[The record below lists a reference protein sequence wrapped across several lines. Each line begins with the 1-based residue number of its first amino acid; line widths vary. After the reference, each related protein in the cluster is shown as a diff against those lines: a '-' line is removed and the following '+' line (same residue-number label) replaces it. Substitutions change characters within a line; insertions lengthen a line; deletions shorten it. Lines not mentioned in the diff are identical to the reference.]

1 MEKLVFDGKEKQLF
15 KTDDP
20 QVLLLKYKD
29 DTTAFDGIKRA
40 VFAGKGELNCKISAL
55 IFKALEQEGI
65 PTHYLGPAGED
76 SQLCRKCRIIPLYVI
91 VRNYITGSTADLL
104 GLEYGFKPRNV
115 VYELRYDN
123 IGLSKPLINDHHAVA
138 LKLVTYQELETIYDI
153 VGRANKVLVTLFH
166 KAGIKLVDYRVKLG
180 HTSDGNIIIADE
192 ISPDTSRLWD
202 EATGECLD
210 KDRFRHD
217 LGYICDNYR
226 VVLERLT
233 KVLEGKQ

>member
-55 IFKALEQEGI
+55 IFKALEQNGI

-138 LKLVTYQELETIYDI
+138 LKLVTYQELET
-153 VGRANKVLVTLFH
+153 
-166 KAGIKLVDYRVKLG
+166 
-180 HTSDGNIIIADE
+180 
-192 ISPDTSRLWD
+192 
-202 EATGECLD
+202 
-210 KDRFRHD
+210 
-217 LGYICDNYR
+217 
-226 VVLERLT
+226 
-233 KVLEGKQ
+233 

>member
-1 MEKLVFDGKEKQLF
+1 MEKLIFDGKEKQLF

-40 VFAGKGELNCKISAL
+40 VFAGKGELNCNISAL
-55 IFKALEQEGI
+55 IFKFLEGNGI
-65 PTHYLGPAGED
+65 PTHFICQNGPD
-76 SQLCRKCRIIPLYVI
+76 TQLCRKCKIIPFHVI

-123 IGLSKPLINDHHAVA
+123 PGLSNPLINDHHAVA

-153 VGRANKVLVTLFH
+153 VGRANKLLVSLFH

-180 HTSDGNIIIADE
+180 HTADGTIILADE
-192 ISPDTSRLWD
+192 ISPDTGRMWD
-202 EATGECLD
+202 EVTGESLD

-226 VVLERLT
+226 IVLDRLT
-233 KVLEGKQ
+233 KVLEEKK